1 MVAPKVLWCPCSNG
15 LSMRLALTRF
25 GGAATNA
32 RGVIVI
38 LHGLFGGA
46 RNWGAIAKRLARAGW
61 IVLTPDLRNHGASPW
76 DDAMTYPAMAGDV
89 LGLLDDES
97 PGQPA
102 VVIGH
107 SMGGKAGM
115 RLALDHPSHVRA
127 LLVVDVAPVTYDHDL
142 GDLAEAMRAL
152 PLAGVRRRAEA
163 DAALAEAVPESSVRA
178 FLLQNL
184 ELSADAP
191 PRWRP
196 NLDALIDAMGAISG
210 WPDPPRGARYEGP
223 TLVLSGGA
231 SDYVRA
237 SHTDA
242 FTALF
247 PKARLESVPDA
258 GHWVH
263 AERPEAF
270 LTAVHRFLDTVAPPL
285 G

>member
-1 MVAPKVLWCPCSNG
+1 MVAPGVLWCLWSDG
-15 LSMRLALTRF
+15 SFMRLALTRF
-25 GGAATNA
+25 GGDSANV
-32 RGVIVI
+32 RGVLVV

-46 RNWGAIAKRLARAGW
+46 RNWSAIAKRLARAGW
-61 IVLTPDLRNHGASPW
+61 LVLTPDLRNHGASPW
-76 DDAMTYPAMAGDV
+76 DDAMTYPAMAEDV
-89 LGLLDDES
+89 RGLLDDES
-97 PGQPA
+97 PGRPA

-115 RLALDHPSHVRA
+115 RLALDHPSRVRA
-127 LLVVDVAPVTYDHDL
+127 LLVVDVAPVAYDHDL
-142 GDLAEAMRAL
+142 RDLAETMRTL

-163 DAALAEAVPESSVRA
+163 DAALAEAVPETSLRG

-184 ELSADAP
+184 EIPGDAP

-196 NLDALIDAMGAISG
+196 NLDALIEAMPAISG
-210 WPDPPRGARYEGP
+210 WPDPPQGARYDGP

-237 SHTDA
+237 SHADA

-270 LTAVHRFLDTVAPPL
+270 LTAVHRFLDTVAPPP